1 MHSCVCIF
9 CSFRFICVIYILC
22 DGLDVSY
29 AELSPQVRHEEKGG
43 YILLIESLEAMEQC

>member
-29 AELSPQVRHEEKGG
+29 AELSPQVRHEEKRIHF
-43 YILLIESLEAMEQC
+43 YIELLEVKEQC